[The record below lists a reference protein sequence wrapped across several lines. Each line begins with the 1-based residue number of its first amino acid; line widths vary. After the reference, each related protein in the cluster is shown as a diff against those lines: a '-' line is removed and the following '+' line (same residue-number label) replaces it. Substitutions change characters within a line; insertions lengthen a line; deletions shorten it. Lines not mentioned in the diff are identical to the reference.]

1 MSDPVLYFVLSSSNQ
16 RYGPADAATVR
27 EWIAQGRIGA
37 RSLSWSEGEAAW
49 RPLSERPEF
58 AEALVAPPPPPPP
71 PPPAPAPLDENSERQ
86 MAVWMHLSGFF
97 GWIFPVI
104 GLVVPL
110 VLWLHHRER
119 SKFID
124 RHGWVMWNAWVSYLL
139 YSSAA
144 GALVLFFCLG
154 LPLLAI
160 IVLLSLVGTVTT
172 AMAASRGE
180 VKEYPLVIRF
190 FHGD

>member
-1 MSDPVLYFVLSSSNQ
+1 MSDSVLYFVLSSSNQ

-27 EWIAQGRIGA
+27 EWVAQGRVHA
-37 RSLSWSEGEAAW
+37 ASLSWTEGEAAW
-49 RPLSERPEF
+49 RPLAERPEF
-58 AEALVAPPPPPPP
+58 ADALAAPPSPP
-71 PPPAPAPLDENSERQ
+71 PPPAAPPAPLDENSERQ

-97 GWIFPVI
+97 GWVFPVI

-119 SKFID
+119 SRFID
-124 RHGWVMWNAWVSYLL
+124 RHGWVMWNAWVSYLI
-139 YSSAA
+139 YATAA
-144 GALVLFFCLG
+144 GALVLLACLG
-154 LPLLAI
+154 LPLLAM
-160 IVLLSLVGTVTT
+160 IVIVSLVGTVTT

-180 VKEYPLVIRF
+180 VQEYPLVIRF